1 MPTQDI
7 RLAKKAFSI
16 FFCLFRWSTRK
27 SLPPWLSRNW
37 VFSIELWWSSVPEN
51 IHPFQ
56 NSDKTYRCY
65 HSLPNVQTQ
74 NDTQQKDWTGILL
87 VHDCVSLM
95 QKHFIYIRVLMTFA
109 LKLGA
114 PKPHQY
120 TSMDTSSLFAN
131 CRLANWLLSDCR
143 SINLTREKYKV
154 QFNSSRGIFAK
165 LFTTVLSVV

>member
-1 MPTQDI
+1 MQEVCKCQPKTSDW
-7 RLAKKAFSI
+7 LKKLFQFFSV
-16 FFCLFRWSTRK
+16 FFRWSTRK

-51 IHPFQ
+51 LHPFQ

-65 HSLPNVQTQ
+65 HSLPNVQTP

-87 VHDCVSLM
+87 VHDFVSLM

-120 TSMDTSSLFAN
+120 TSMDTSYF
-131 CRLANWLLSDCR
+131 LL
-143 SINLTREKYKV
+143 
-154 QFNSSRGIFAK
+154 
-165 LFTTVLSVV
+165 TVVWQIDFCPIVAAST